1 MTFYHNAK
9 LAVALSLGLVIVCQ
23 SYCDA
28 AARRVRA
35 GTGGGGGGGVSLV
48 TPNPTNPLEHNNRG
62 VELGSKGMW
71 DGAVHEHEEALRGD
85 PYNLTFRQNLS
96 AAYQRYGQSLLA
108 AHKYAEAAQK
118 LRTSIYVDP
127 ENRSSDELLSSAIK
141 GMGKNPDDANVRQHL
156 ADDFDI
162 NGDYVQAIAE
172 YRHYVRMKD
181 SGAAHFA
188 LGRVLVKQGSAVPA
202 KLVEG
207 YIEMRTAVTKP
218 WEPGEKN
225 ELSKCHAQLGD
236 VLKELAFTARDDGR
250 TQVALKRMLNA
261 GLEYRRAVTL
271 NPLNSDAIRGL
282 IEVSREAVQVNPSFD
297 NHLMLGGAYQL
308 VPDFE
313 HAKREYIEC
322 FKIGKQNPALAQARR
337 SFHLAVVSSS
347 QASPTMVAESM
358 QKIEDQ
364 LRTNP
369 GDAELLYIYGR
380 GKETLGDF
388 NGAIAAY
395 QRAAQI
401 NPNVHPQLQPR
412 LTALMGGGP
421 SKGGTAIAGG
431 APGAQKGAGG
441 APGNAG
447 APGVPGANGVAGA
460 PATPATPP
468 KPAVNYSEGESKLA
482 ANDTDGAIKFF
493 EGIIDKTPTDG
504 HAWLLLGLSQQKKG
518 DLDSAS
524 VSFRQASYSKEPGA
538 QAALDQV
545 NRSRTEPALKEYSTQ
560 LAAKNY
566 VAAASALRD
575 AIDVAPNSADLHRK
589 LADLLKLQG
598 DTKEADKETA
608 KADAIE
614 KGGKAP

>member
-9 LAVALSLGLVIVCQ
+9 LAVALTLGLAIACQ
-23 SYCDA
+23 SYSEA
-28 AARRVRA
+28 ATRRARP
-35 GTGGGGGGGVSLV
+35 GTGGGGGGVSLV

-71 DGAVHEHEEALRGD
+71 EGAVHEHEEALRGD

-141 GMGKNPDDANVRQHL
+141 GQGKNPDDANVRQHL

-218 WEPGEKN
+218 WEPGERN

-261 GLEYRRAVTL
+261 GIEYRRAVTL

-337 SFHLAVVSSS
+337 SFHLAVLSST

-380 GKETLGDF
+380 GKETLGDYP
-388 NGAIAAY
+388 GAIAAY

-401 NPNVHPQLQPR
+401 NPNVHPQLQIH

-421 SKGGTAIAGG
+421 SKGGAGTAIASGG
-431 APGAQKGAGG
+431 PGGAQKGAPG
-441 APGNAG
+441 APGAGGPGGVG
-447 APGVPGANGVAGA
+447 APG
-460 PATPATPP
+460 TPAVPAAPP
-468 KPAVNYSEGESKLA
+468 KPVVDYSQGEKLLA
-482 ANDTDGAIKFF
+482 SGDLDGAIKFF
-493 EGIIDKTPTDG
+493 EAIIDKTPTDG
-504 HAWLLLGLSQQKKG
+504 HAWLLMGQAQQKKG

-524 VSFRQASYSKEPGA
+524 VSFRQASYSKESGA

-545 NRSRTEPALKEYSTQ
+545 NKSRTEPAVKEYEKQ

-566 VAAASALRD
+566 VASASALRD

-589 LADLLKLQG
+589 LADVLKLQG
-598 DTKEADKETA
+598 DAKEAEKETL
-608 KADAIE
+608 KAEAID
-614 KGGKAP
+614 KGGKAL

>member
-9 LAVALSLGLVIVCQ
+9 LAVALTLGLAIACQ
-23 SYCDA
+23 SMSQA
-28 AARRVRA
+28 ATRRVRP
-35 GTGGGGGGGVSLV
+35 GGSGGGGGVALV
-48 TPNPTNPLEHNNRG
+48 TPNPSNPLEHNNRG

-85 PYNLTFRQNLS
+85 PYNQTFRQNLS

-108 AHKYAEAAQK
+108 AHKYAEAAHK

-127 ENRSSDELLSSAIK
+127 ENRSSDELLSSAIR

-181 SGAAHFA
+181 SGSAHFA

-207 YIEMRTAVTKP
+207 YVEMRTAVTKP

-250 TQVALKRMLNA
+250 TQTALKRMLNA
-261 GLEYRRAVTL
+261 GLEYRRAVQL

-322 FKIGKQNPALAQARR
+322 FKIGKQNPALSQARR

-364 LRTNP
+364 LRITP

-388 NGAIAAY
+388 PGAIAAY
-395 QRAAQI
+395 QRAMQI

-412 LTALMGGGP
+412 LAALLGGKGGGP
-421 SKGGTAIAGG
+421 AIAGG
-431 APGAQKGAGG
+431 APGSPLKAPAQGSLATAGTPG

-447 APGVPGANGVAGA
+447 ASG
-460 PATPATPP
+460 TPATPP
-468 KPAVNYSEGESKLA
+468 KPTVNYSEGESKLA
-482 ANDTDGAIKFF
+482 ANDTEGAIKFF

-545 NRSRTEPALKEYSTQ
+545 NRSRTEPAMKEYEKQ

-566 VAAASALRD
+566 VGAASALRD
-575 AIDVAPNSADLHRK
+575 ALDVAPNIADLRRK
-589 LADLLKLQG
+589 LADVLKLQG
-598 DTKEADKETA
+598 DAKEAEKEIA
-608 KADAIE
+608 KAEAIE